1 MELSWIKQLADD
13 SNQAEATKQED
24 ERRKKEEERLVAF
37 ATVPFV
43 EKLFKLVQ
51 SWCEEFN
58 KYSMYPELRVTVS
71 RLTKKTR
78 GPQFEGTGP
87 LDEVGY
93 FTFTRKSWMF
103 GIRGINGTVDFCQL
117 PVTEGAASLSMK
129 LDELGVD
136 SVYKLVAKV
145 ESDKSDVQKKQVLW
159 TLNDEVMDGPRL
171 GLLCQHFFTDFV
183 KRTND

>member
-13 SNQAEATKQED
+13 SNQSEAEKQEN
-24 ERRKKEEERLVAF
+24 ERRKKEEERLMAL

-51 SWCEEFN
+51 SWCDEFN
-58 KYSMYPELRVTVS
+58 KYSIYPDLRITVS
-71 RLTKKTR
+71 RLTKKSR
-78 GPQFEGTGP
+78 GPESTAA
-87 LDEVGY
+87 LEEIAY

-103 GIRGINGTVDFCQL
+103 GVRGINGIIDFVEL

-129 LDELGVD
+129 LDELGMD
-136 SVYKLVAKV
+136 SVYKLSAKV
-145 ESDKSDVQKKQVLW
+145 EPDRNDGQKKQVLW
-159 TLNDEVMDGPRL
+159 TLKDEVMDGPRL
-171 GLLCQHFFTDFV
+171 GSLCQHFFTEFV